1 MGVNPVANMLE
12 GATYF
17 DAEYGWEAPATLP
30 MVRQRTQVDIHLT
43 KEVLNLAAA
52 TLGLGSPQ
60 HCS

>member
-1 MGVNPVANMLE
+1 MLE

-43 KEVLNLAAA
+43 EEVLSLAAA

-60 HCS
+60 HRS